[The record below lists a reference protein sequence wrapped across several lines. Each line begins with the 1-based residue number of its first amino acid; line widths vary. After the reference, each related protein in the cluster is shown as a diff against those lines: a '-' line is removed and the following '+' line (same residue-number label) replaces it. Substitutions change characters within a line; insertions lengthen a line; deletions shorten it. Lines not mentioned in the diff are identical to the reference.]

1 MELSPVALREAQF
14 TERFRGYDAAEVDT
28 YLNEVADAL
37 EEFVSDAGSAMAE
50 AAATQARL
58 AIEQV
63 RQESLAAVEDL
74 RRQRESLEEAVADLV
89 DLLYQRRQQAVE
101 EIALID
107 ATLRAGAAAIDPS
120 SEDDGIAD
128 DAGDHSGG
136 ADPGDTDEAGE
147 EEESDTFLARLEEAA
162 AEPEEAGASGRR
174 RSKRDS
180 GEISE
185 PD

>member
-1 MELSPVALREAQF
+1 MELSPGALREAQF

-50 AAATQARL
+50 VAATQARL

-89 DLLYQRRQQAVE
+89 ELLYQRRQQAVD

-107 ATLRAGAAAIDPS
+107 ATLRARAAAVDPS
-120 SEDDGIAD
+120 RGD
-128 DAGDHSGG
+128 DAGGHSGG
-136 ADPGDTDEAGE
+136 ADPGDTGEAAE
-147 EEESDTFLARLEEAA
+147 EEDTFLARLEEAG
-162 AEPEEAGASGRR
+162 AEPEESGASGRR

>member
-37 EEFVSDAGSAMAE
+37 EELVSDAGSAMAE

-63 RQESLAAVEDL
+63 RQASLAAVEDL

-89 DLLYQRRQQAVE
+89 ELLYQRRQQAVD
-101 EIALID
+101 EIRLID
-107 ATLRAGAAAIDPS
+107 ATLRAGAAAVDPS
-120 SEDDGIAD
+120 RGDDGIAD
-128 DAGDHSGG
+128 AAGAHSRK
-136 ADPGDTDEAGE
+136 ADPGDTGEAGE
-147 EEESDTFLARLEEAA
+147 EEDTFLARLEEAG
-162 AEPEEAGASGRR
+162 AEPEESGASSRR

>member
-1 MELSPVALREAQF
+1 MELSPEALREAQF
-14 TERFRGYDAAEVDT
+14 TERFRGYDAAEVDN

-63 RQESLAAVEDL
+63 RQENLAAVEDL

-89 DLLYQRRQQAVE
+89 ELLYQRRQQAVDE
-101 EIALID
+101 LALID
-107 ATLRAGAAAIDPS
+107 ATLRAGAAAVDPS
-120 SEDDGIAD
+120 REDDGIAD

-136 ADPGDTDEAGE
+136 GDPGDTDEAGD
-147 EEESDTFLARLEEAA
+147 EESDTFLARLEEAG
-162 AEPEEAGASGRR
+162 AEPEESDASGRR
-174 RSKRDS
+174 RSKRDF
-180 GEISE
+180 GELSE

>member
-1 MELSPVALREAQF
+1 MELSPGALREAQF

-37 EEFVSDAGSAMAE
+37 EELVSDAGSAMAE

-89 DLLYQRRQQAVE
+89 ELLYQRRQQAVD

-107 ATLRAGAAAIDPS
+107 ATLRAGAAAVDPS
-120 SEDDGIAD
+120 RGDDGIA
-128 DAGDHSGG
+128 GGHSGG
-136 ADPGDTDEAGE
+136 ADPGGTGE
-147 EEESDTFLARLEEAA
+147 VEDTFLARLEVAG

>member
-1 MELSPVALREAQF
+1 MELAPRALREAQF

-63 RQESLAAVEDL
+63 RQASLAAVEDL

-89 DLLYQRRQQAVE
+89 ELLYQRRQQAVD
-101 EIALID
+101 EITLID
-107 ATLRAGAAAIDPS
+107 ATLRAGAAAVEPS
-120 SEDDGIAD
+120 RGDDGIAD
-128 DAGDHSGG
+128 AAGGHSRK
-136 ADPGDTDEAGE
+136 ADPGDTGEAG
-147 EEESDTFLARLEEAA
+147 EEESDTFLARLEEAG
-162 AEPEEAGASGRR
+162 AEPEESGASSRR

>member
-1 MELSPVALREAQF
+1 MELSPGALREAQF

-28 YLNEVADAL
+28 YLNELADAL
-37 EEFVSDAGSAMAE
+37 EELVSDAGSAMAE

-74 RRQRESLEEAVADLV
+74 RRQRESLEVAVADLV

-128 DAGDHSGG
+128 DAGDHSGA
-136 ADPGDTDEAGE
+136 ADPGDTDEAG